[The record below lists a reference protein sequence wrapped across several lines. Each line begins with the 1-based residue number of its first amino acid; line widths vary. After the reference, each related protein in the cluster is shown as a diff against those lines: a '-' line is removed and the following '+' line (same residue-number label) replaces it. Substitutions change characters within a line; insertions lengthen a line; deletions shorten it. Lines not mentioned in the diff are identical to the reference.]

1 MSKGKQTCRIL
12 KDIRRQIAEANDI
25 EYITS
30 ECRYMGDCLGTCPK
44 CEAEVRYL
52 EEQLEQRRMKGKM
65 ITLTGI
71 SAGMLSMLPLSAAAQ
86 EMQPTD
92 SIIVQT
98 TDSTISGTSEE
109 EDFVLP
115 GVIETMPEFRNGGI
129 AGLMH
134 FLEKN
139 IRYPNPEPGIQ
150 GSVILQFTITKDG
163 SVTDAKVLKGIHPLF
178 DKEALRVVNS
188 MPQWVPGMIRGKAIE
203 MKYTL
208 PIHFKIPDIQV
219 PQDSILVESLIKD
232 EQGSPISGAS
242 ILEDEEPFEGEVF
255 DTIPQFPGKG
265 KLMEFLQ
272 REIKYPGYPDTTE
285 TIHCCIYIG
294 ENGYVGFDDIFPL
307 NLIKDTLLLNECKR
321 IMSMMPR
328 WQPAVQDG
336 KRVRVE
342 RWFRITLKIDNTP
355 DEENKE
361 ITIIPLNETV
371 AELPENKKTFL
382 HNLLKVEIKMNR
394 PIYQGEADL
403 PVFAKVRFTVDEEGN
418 LLYPTIIRG
427 IDPYLDKKALEIIN
441 GKLLKQMPRW
451 KPATL
456 RGENIASSIV
466 LPIRYI
472 LIYK

>member
-52 EEQLEQRRMKGKM
+52 EEQLKQRRMKGKM

-86 EMQPTD
+86 EMQSTD

-98 TDSTISGTSEE
+98 TDSTISDTSEE

-129 AGLMH
+129 AGLMR

-163 SVTDAKVLKGIHPLF
+163 SVADAKVLKGIHPLF

-188 MPQWVPGMIRGKAIE
+188 MPQWAPGMIRGKAIE

-208 PIHFKIPDIQV
+208 PIHFKMPDIQV

-242 ILEDEEPFEGEVF
+242 ILEEPFEGEVF
-255 DTIPQFPGKG
+255 DIIPQFPGKG

-294 ENGYVGFDDIFPL
+294 ENGYVGFDDIFL
-307 NLIKDTLLLNECKR
+307 YNLKKDTLLLNECKR

-361 ITIIPLNETV
+361 ITITPLNETV

-418 LLYPTIIRG
+418 LLYPSIIRG

-451 KPATL
+451 NPATL